1 VTEPFL
7 IDRDDRADQN
17 GKFCKPRQRLRQLG
31 GYVRK
36 PLEVVGDWL
45 NPPVIHRVD
54 LRQGQT
60 IRIQVHP
67 DDDVMVTKNYP
78 ILISARKKEM
88 V

>member
-1 VTEPFL
+1 VTELFL
-7 IDRDDRADQN
+7 IDRDDRAGQN

-36 PLEVVGDWL
+36 PLEVVGRRWL

-60 IRIQVHP
+60 IRIQASN
-67 DDDVMVTKNYP
+67 DVMVTKNYP